1 MADVERGA
9 PHTGPASTPSLA
21 ATPPPR
27 GPAGS
32 APSKRPAVAFQIGQ
46 QRKLHEMEAQA
57 EVLGSEGLSPDDLS
71 AHTVAVKEQI
81 KTEELLVMPPGLI
94 HPYNRIYRAWWW
106 VVIGAAVVTGWL
118 EPYQIAFLS
127 PTPVPVGGVTVL
139 QYVLLAVFA
148 ADMVTSCFVGYY
160 DNVRGGGGC

>member
-1 MADVERGA
+1 MRLPSPLRRQSTVHS
-9 PHTGPASTPSLA
+9 HTRALA
-21 ATPPPR
+21 RAAR
-27 GPAGS
+27 RRRS
-32 APSKRPAVAFQIGQ
+32 
-46 QRKLHEMEAQA
+46 
-57 EVLGSEGLSPDDLS
+57 
-71 AHTVAVKEQI
+71 
-81 KTEELLVMPPGLI
+81 
-94 HPYNRIYRAWWW
+94 YRAWWW

-160 DNVRGGGGC
+160 DNVRGGGGVRAMHSLRVWIPL